1 MCWYNAIMKIK
12 EVTILRS
19 LNPIEREDAPSD
31 NSYEFLHNLQN
42 NKEFIKNLSLKR
54 KEYGIPETGFD
65 INKELGKNLHS
76 LNNNYLLGLK
86 LIAQDF
92 SKSTGDNEDYL
103 LQILLLIFYN
113 SILEVTKIK
122 SNEVFPIE
130 FVFGRRRVSDRMW
143 DYNKEVGSIII
154 PFNITK
160 TALKKWIDDNWDSM
174 CNEMSDNYT
183 ANPTIQRIHKNILKE
198 EEIKELKESGKSISQ
213 IVEIFKNKYPHE
225 KWYPSKIKKIHA
237 DEKQRI
243 ELQKLLSKRKTK

>member
-1 MCWYNAIMKIK
+1 MKISD
-12 EVTILRS
+12 VTILKS
-19 LNPIEREDAPSD
+19 LNPIEVEPSPSN
-31 NSYEFLHNLQN
+31 NSYEFLYDLQN
-42 NKEFIKNLSLKR
+42 NKKFIKGLDSIR
-54 KEYGIPETGFD
+54 KEYGVPDTGFD
-65 INKELGKNLHS
+65 INKELGKNLYT

-86 LIAQDF
+86 LIAQNF

-130 FVFGRRRVSDRMW
+130 FVFGRKRISDRMW
-143 DYNKEVGSIII
+143 DYDKEVGSIII

-160 TALKKWIDDNWDSM
+160 TALKKWIDDNWESM
-174 CNEMSDNYT
+174 CNEMSNNFT
-183 ANPTIQRIHKNILKE
+183 ANPMIQRIHKNIIKE

-213 IVEIFKNKYPHE
+213 IVELFKKKYPYE
-225 KWYPSKIKKIHA
+225 KWYPSKIKKIHS

-243 ELQKLLSKRKTK
+243 ELQKLLNSNKKQ